1 MQQFKPL
8 LSDEYFYLRIT
19 RLGFDNLLLEQ
30 IFHEVTETNLFW
42 TQVVDHP
49 IDESDAF
56 EV

>member
-8 LSDEYFYLRIT
+8 LSDEYFYLGIT

-49 IDESDAF
+49 IDEPDAF